1 MKEKYKPFYR
11 NDVKDWSLVE
21 SVFFG
26 VTLGGTK
33 ALMFVVYILIFGVF
47 IVFVKLMGV
56 DTNKPYEFPM
66 WAKKLFSWHFRICS

>member
-56 DTNKPYEFPM
+56 DTTNPNEIQKEPRN
-66 WAKKLFSWHFRICS
+66 LFDL